1 MRAVSRIVITSPG
14 PEEGKSTT
22 AANLA
27 IAFAQQGHRVLLVD
41 CDLRRTRI
49 HKIFDE
55 TNLPGLTSVL
65 VGGETIAS
73 AIRQT
78 RVPGLNILPS
88 GPLPPN
94 PAELLGSAQMTAL
107 LDKLSENYD
116 LLILDT
122 PPLLA
127 ASDAA
132 IVSRIVDGALVV
144 VRAGRTERSAL
155 QTAVQQLATVGARVL
170 GTVLNDP
177 DAEVPKYARY
187 YGYYY
192 NNYYDYSNATE
203 YSNGNGA
210 KA

>member
-1 MRAVSRIVITSPG
+1 VITSPG

-27 IAFAQQGHRVLLVD
+27 IAFAQQGERVLLID
-41 CDLRRTRI
+41 CDLRRARI

-55 TNLPGLTSVL
+55 TNLPGLTTIL
-65 VGGETIAS
+65 VTGENLAN

-107 LDKLSENYD
+107 LDRLSENYD

-132 IVSRIVDGALVV
+132 IVSRIVDGAVVV
-144 VRAGRTERSAL
+144 VRAGSTERSAL
-155 QTAVQQLATVGARVL
+155 QTAVQQLGTVGARVL

-192 NNYYDYSNATE
+192 NNYYEYSDTPE